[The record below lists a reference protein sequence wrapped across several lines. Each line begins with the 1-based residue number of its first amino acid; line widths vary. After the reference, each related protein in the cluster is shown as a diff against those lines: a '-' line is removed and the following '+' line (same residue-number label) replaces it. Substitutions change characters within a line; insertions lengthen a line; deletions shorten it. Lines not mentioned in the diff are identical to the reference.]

1 VSIGCRIGIVLLS
14 AGLCCAVGASGS
26 RADAAETDA
35 MLPAAFLQLPAE
47 TDRNSGT
54 RPLNK
59 AAPSSK
65 AQPEGAQI
73 DLQELFRAGGVIGII
88 ILALSIA
95 MVALIIEHL
104 LSIRRN
110 ALMPPGLA
118 PEVQQ
123 QIQLGKYQQANE
135 ACRDNPSLLAHVLS
149 AGLAEVALGYQAVE
163 KSMEDASMEQS
174 ARLSRKIEYLSV
186 IGQIAPMLGLLGTV
200 WGMILA
206 FLEFSSKANPQVSEL
221 APGISKALVTTL
233 MGLSVAVPAF
243 ASFAIFRNRIDELVA
258 ESSLLAEHV
267 FSGFKRSIAAERKKQ
282 IKSRKVSEQV
292 ATRDEPAEQPRQGF
306 PPVTI
311 EREPRG

>member
-1 VSIGCRIGIVLLS
+1 
-14 AGLCCAVGASGS
+14 
-26 RADAAETDA
+26 
-35 MLPAAFLQLPAE
+35 MLPAAFLQRPADA
-47 TDRNSGT
+47 DRLGEK
-54 RPLNK
+54 RPDTK
-59 AAPSSK
+59 PARSSN
-65 AQPEGAQI
+65 AQPEAAKI

-88 ILALSIA
+88 ILTLSIA

-118 PEVQQ
+118 QDVQQ
-123 QIQLGKYQQANE
+123 QIQLGKYQQAHE
-135 ACRDNPSLLAHVLS
+135 LCQHNPSLLGHVLS

-267 FSGFKRSIAAERKKQ
+267 FSGFKRSIAAERTKRKP
-282 IKSRKVSEQV
+282 RKVSEQV